1 MSKKIVFCNKEIK
14 NIKYSGFTITKVY
27 GCGGE
32 LVYEYQRPTP
42 TNPIAR
48 VYVNDAWV
56 EINDDD
62 SNSAVTSGEVNTW
75 LTSSERNSFT
85 VLGLYGNCTSIG
97 ADAFSGAGVTSIN
110 SWGSVL
116 TIGDNAFRDCNNLE
130 TVYYNCNECELVIGE
145 SAFQNDFNLTSVT
158 LNAQLIGQYCFYN
171 DYKIKTLSLSADT
184 IGSSAFANCNGLS
197 AVTLSSVETIG
208 NSAFYY
214 CRSLTSI
221 TIPSSIT
228 SIGNNAFNYCSSLNK
243 IEFKGTTPPTLGSNV
258 FSNTNNCPIVIPT
271 TVSKSTW
278 ASGSGWSVY
287 RERLKYPYEI

>member
-1 MSKKIVFCNKEIK
+1 MSKKIVFCNNEIK
-14 NIKYSGFTITKVY
+14 DIKYSGFTITKVY
-27 GCGGE
+27 ACGGE
-32 LVYEYQRPTP
+32 LVYEHQRPTP

-62 SNSAVTSGEVNTW
+62 SNSAVTSGEVNNW
-75 LTSSERNSFT
+75 LTSSERASFT
-85 VLGLYGNCTSIG
+85 VLGLYINCTSIG

-116 TIGDNAFRDCNNLE
+116 TIGDNAFRYCNNLE
-130 TVYYNCNECELVIGE
+130 SVYYNCSGCQLVVGN
-145 SAFQNDFNLTSVT
+145 SAFQDDFHLTSVT
-158 LNAQLIGQYCFYN
+158 LNAQSIGQDCFYN
-171 DYKIKTLSLSADT
+171 DYRLKTLSLTAET
-184 IGSSAFANCNGLS
+184 ISSSAFANCDRLS
-197 AVTLSSVETIG
+197 AATISNTTTIG
-208 NSAFYY
+208 QYTFYS
-214 CRSLTSI
+214 CSSLTSI